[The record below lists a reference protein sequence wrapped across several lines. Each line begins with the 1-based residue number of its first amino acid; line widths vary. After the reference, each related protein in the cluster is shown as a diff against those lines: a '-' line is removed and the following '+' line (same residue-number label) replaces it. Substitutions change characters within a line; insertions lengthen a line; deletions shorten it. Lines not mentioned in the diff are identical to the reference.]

1 MLKNLVIGQGMLVI
15 ILASSV
21 AFCQQS
27 AEPPA
32 PTPGIEFPVVM
43 KENVTAGK
51 TAVRTK
57 IEAKLLVATLVNG
70 VVIPK
75 GSILSG
81 EVVESV
87 AKSATVLSRLAI
99 RVDSAQSKNGSI
111 PIKVYLTAWYYPT
124 ATMTPQNLSYD
135 PADATHSPRS
145 WNGDGPYYDPKSPAY
160 QPLPGHET
168 DKGGGA
174 PSRASNRR
182 VLMKNVECS
191 RASDGTVVITSGHH
205 NLKID
210 KLTTYVLA
218 PSDLLPANK

>member
-1 MLKNLVIGQGMLVI
+1 MFKNLVIGQGMLAI
-15 ILASSV
+15 ILASSE

-27 AEPPA
+27 IAMPA
-32 PTPGIEFPVVM
+32 PMPGTEFPVVM

-51 TAVRTK
+51 TAVGTK
-57 IEAKLLVATLVNG
+57 IEAKLIVATLVNG

-87 AKSATVLSRLAI
+87 AKSATAPSRLAI
-99 RVDSAQSKNGSI
+99 RADSAQSKNGSI
-111 PIKVYLTAWYYPT
+111 PIKAYLTAWYYLT

-168 DKGGGA
+168 DKGGA
-174 PSRASNRR
+174 PLGASNRR
-182 VLMKNVECS
+182 VLMKNVECA